1 MNLLMFGCPGVGK
14 GTQAK
19 LLAKSLGVP
28 HHSTGDTLRDAVE
41 QGTEAGKIA
50 AAYMELSQL
59 VPDEVLSD
67 IVEDVI
73 HNSNGFILDGYP
85 RNHQQVKYFF
95 ETMRTESLQLTKII
109 HLVADRRI
117 VTERM
122 LNRGRNGENADSI
135 AKRLNVYKEE
145 TFPALE
151 MFPPDKLIT
160 IESVGDAV
168 EVNKEILSQLT
179 QSFS

>member
-19 LLAKSLGVP
+19 LLAKSLSIP
-28 HHSTGDTLRDAVE
+28 HHSTGDTLRDAVD

-50 AAYMELSQL
+50 SAYMELSQL

-73 HNSNGFILDGYP
+73 HNSSGFILDGYP
-85 RNHQQVKYFF
+85 RNRQQVKYFF
-95 ETMRTESLQLTKII
+95 ETMRNESLQLTKII
-109 HLVADRRI
+109 YLTAPDDI
-117 VTERM
+117 VIARM
-122 LNRGRNGENADSI
+122 RSRGRVNENAE
-135 AKRLNVYKEE
+135 KRVGIYKEE
-145 TFPALE
+145 TLPILE

-160 IESVGDAV
+160 VESVGDA
-168 EVNKEILSQLT
+168 EEINKNILSMLST
-179 QSFS
+179 SF

>member
-1 MNLLMFGCPGVGK
+1 
-14 GTQAK
+14 
-19 LLAKSLGVP
+19 LAKSLGIP
-28 HHSTGDTLRDAVE
+28 HYSTGDILREAVAE
-41 QGTEAGKIA
+41 GTEAGKIA

-73 HNSNGFILDGYP
+73 HNSTGFILDGYP

-95 ETMRTESLQLTKII
+95 ETMRTESLQLSKII
-109 HLVADRRI
+109 HLVAPEDV
-117 VTERM
+117 VTQRM
-122 LNRGRNGENADSI
+122 LSRGRDGENAASI
-135 AKRLNVYKEE
+135 AKRLDIYKEE

-160 IESVGDAV
+160 IDSVGDAE
-168 EVNKEILSQLT
+168 EVNDKILGSLLQPL
-179 QSFS
+179 S